1 MKAKRLYK
9 GSGTFL
15 EYTITSVILT
25 LILIIMVSIFI
36 KRFSIENFELYSAQ
50 IARDIV
56 TCTSL
61 EEAQELAEEEAE
73 TFFSE
78 ISTIREDDIN
88 VFVEY
93 APGSPE
99 EWRKGNFIVLY
110 IEGKIN
116 PLVAMGTTNYNT
128 RTLVMIEKNEVH

>member
-1 MKAKRLYK
+1 MKINRVYK

-15 EYTITSVILT
+15 EYTITSVMLT
-25 LILIIMVSIFI
+25 GILIIMVSIFI
-36 KRFSIENFELYSAQ
+36 KRYSIENFELYSDQ

-78 ISTIREDDIN
+78 ISTIKDDDIN

-93 APGSPE
+93 AAGSPE

-110 IEGKIN
+110 IEGTIN
-116 PLVAMGTTNYNT
+116 PLIATGTTNYYT
-128 RTLVMIEKNEVH
+128 RTLMMIEKNGGR